1 MKVNEIFLS
10 IQGESLS
17 AGFPTVFVRFTG
29 CNLRCIYCDTRYAYK
44 EGEDMTP
51 SEVFEEIKK
60 LHYKRVCLTGGEPL
74 LQKELGQLL
83 EFLDDYIVTIETNG
97 SVSLKSVELKN
108 PKHSYVMD
116 MKVPSSGCSDQMLF
130 ENFDLL
136 RDNDEIK
143 FVIGSR
149 VDYDWAKN
157 IISKYH
163 KKGTVT
169 FSPVYGK
176 IDYSGIVK
184 WILEDKLDARFQV
197 QLHKVI
203 WGPDKTGV

>member
-10 IQGESLS
+10 IQGESMS

-29 CNLRCIYCDTRYAYK
+29 CNLRCSYCDTKYAYNG
-44 EGEDMTP
+44 GEDMTP
-51 SEVFEEIKK
+51 SEIFEEIKK

-74 LQKELGQLL
+74 LQKELGELL
-83 EFLDDYIVTIETNG
+83 VLLDDYTVTIETNG
-97 SVSLKSVELKN
+97 SVGLGSVVLKN
-108 PKHSYVMD
+108 PRHSYVMD
-116 MKVPSSGCSDQMLF
+116 MKVPSSGCSGQMLF

-136 RDNDEIK
+136 KEQDEIK
-143 FVIGSR
+143 FVVGDR
-149 VDYDWAKN
+149 TDYEWAKS

-176 IDYSGIVK
+176 IDYS
-184 WILEDKLDARFQV
+184 A
-197 QLHKVI
+197 
-203 WGPDKTGV
+203 

>member
-1 MKVNEIFLS
+1 M
-10 IQGESLS
+10 
-17 AGFPTVFVRFTG
+17 
-29 CNLRCIYCDTRYAYK
+29 
-44 EGEDMTP
+44 
-51 SEVFEEIKK
+51 
-60 LHYKRVCLTGGEPL
+60 
-74 LQKELGQLL
+74 
-83 EFLDDYIVTIETNG
+83 
-97 SVSLKSVELKN
+97 
-108 PKHSYVMD
+108 
-116 MKVPSSGCSDQMLF
+116 
-130 ENFDLL
+130 
-136 RDNDEIK
+136 
-143 FVIGSR
+143 
-149 VDYDWAKN
+149 AKN

>member
-1 MKVNEIFLS
+1 
-10 IQGESLS
+10 
-17 AGFPTVFVRFTG
+17 
-29 CNLRCIYCDTRYAYK
+29 
-44 EGEDMTP
+44 MTP
-51 SEVFEEIKK
+51 SEVFEEIKSFIIK
-60 LHYKRVCLTGGEPL
+60 GYVLQEENPFAKRV
-74 LQKELGQLL
+74 GQLL

-163 KKGTVT
+163 KKE
-169 FSPVYGK
+169 
-176 IDYSGIVK
+176 
-184 WILEDKLDARFQV
+184 L
-197 QLHKVI
+197 
-203 WGPDKTGV
+203 

>member
-10 IQGESLS
+10 IQGESMS

-29 CNLRCIYCDTRYAYK
+29 CNLRCSYCDTKYAYN
-44 EGEDMTP
+44 EGRDMTP
-51 SEVFEEIKK
+51 SEIFEEIKK

-74 LQKELGQLL
+74 LQKEMGELMALL
-83 EFLDDYIVTIETNG
+83 NGYIVTIETNG
-97 SVSLKSVELKN
+97 SVDLESLILKN

-130 ENFDLL
+130 DNFDLL
-136 RDNDEIK
+136 REQDEIK
-143 FVIGSR
+143 FVIGDR
-149 VDYDWAKN
+149 VDYEWAKGLISNYHRKGN
-157 IISKYH
+157 I
-163 KKGTVT
+163 T
-169 FSPVYGK
+169 FSPIYEK
-176 IDYSGIVK
+176 IDYSTMVR
-184 WILEDKLDARFQV
+184 WILEDKLDVRFQV